1 MIEYNTFKFM
11 ILKLARKRWVTTL
24 LILAMTSGFIVSQLY
39 NITLKE
45 EVNRTEM
52 KVKRLESRVKTL
64 ELTVFELKTG
74 EKLHEEGK

>member
-52 KVKRLESRVKTL
+52 KVRKLESRVKTL